1 MPRPRA
7 GPPTLPRDHTVTWG
21 RSFSSVAGPIPDTP
35 SSWSI
40 DVNGPWS
47 VRYWMMAAA
56 SAGPTPFN
64 VSRVG
69 SSALLMLTRATPPA
83 PTPPAAA
90 PLADG
95 QQILVP
101 KEGTSA
107 GGVAAGGTGT
117 GGAALVNIN
126 TADEP
131 TLETLNGVGP
141 ALAAAIIQ
149 YRTDQ
154 GPFTSVDQL
163 DEVSGIGPAT
173 LEKLRPQVT
182 V

>member
-1 MPRPRA
+1 MPSNAREARA
-7 GPPTLPRDHTVTWG
+7 T
-21 RSFSSVAGPIPDTP
+21 GPI
-35 SSWSI
+35 
-40 DVNGPWS
+40 
-47 VRYWMMAAA
+47 
-56 SAGPTPFN
+56 
-64 VSRVG
+64 SRC
-69 SSALLMLTRATPPA
+69 STSP
-83 PTPPAAA
+83 

-95 QQILVP
+95 QQILVS
-101 KEGTSA
+101 KEGASA

-117 GGAALVNIN
+117 GGIALVNIN